1 MKLNPDCIRDVM
13 LVLEE
18 NLSLVTGPKGY
29 YFNSMYPSSV
39 ASILRDREYALH
51 DVMYSLLQL
60 AESGYIVTSNPNIC
74 NRVHGYFDTGK
85 ILYITPKGHEFIA
98 TISNEDTWKKKTSVV
113 LGKLGSVSLSVIE
126 SVAKGFSSA
135 VVDGVIHQVS
145 GI

>member
-1 MKLNPDCIRDVM
+1 MKLNPECIRDVM

-18 NLSLVTGPKGY
+18 KLSLTHGPKGY
-29 YFNSMYPSSV
+29 YFNSMYPSCI
-39 ASILRDREYALH
+39 AGILRDKEYMLY
-51 DVMYSLLQL
+51 DVMYSVLQL
-60 AESGYIVTSNPNIC
+60 TESGYIVTSNPDVC
-74 NRVHGYFDTGK
+74 NRIHGYFDPGK

-98 TISNEDTWKKKTSVV
+98 TISNEDTWKKKTSIV

-135 VVDGVIHQVS
+135 VVDGIIHQVS